1 MQKPFSD
8 IKINTNPEIST
19 KQVQKEQSFY
29 VEPKQTKTKAKTF
42 LWIFAVL
49 SLIALFFGI
58 SGYFTKATVF
68 ISPQV
73 KIFSFKNELINFSRE
88 SRLGVNFE
96 IMSLKGYIESEIHLD
111 NTSTVSRKSKGKITI
126 FNKEIKP
133 VSIPKNTILK
143 GGNGLNYK
151 LTESVVVPK
160 MESGIGSV
168 GSIDAN
174 IEAVDFGDN
183 FDSKPIDFTF
193 PSFSKTSRFENVYA
207 RSTSDLSGGIK
218 GTVYTL
224 DEGLYKAE
232 LSKLDESL
240 KDKLFIQAQSQAPS
254 GYILYKDLSV
264 LVPEEKSSFFE
275 SKNSDTTIKRE
286 GKLVIYM
293 VSEDSIL
300 EYIKTLTKTDLSTK
314 DFNIPEL
321 KNLNFTFSQ
330 NPTDPENS
338 MNIDVVL
345 NAEGRIVSN
354 INKKEL
360 TQLLTGVP
368 KNSVEK
374 MLENYTS
381 VSSAVTKITPIW
393 QSSLPKDENRLEI
406 IVNPPKELTLE

>member
-19 KQVQKEQSFY
+19 EQVQKEPSFY
-29 VEPKQTKTKAKTF
+29 PEKKQTKTKAKTF

-49 SLIALFFGI
+49 SVIALFFGI

-73 KIFSFKNELINFSRE
+73 KIFSFKNEAINFSRE
-88 SRLGVNFE
+88 SKLGVNFE
-96 IMSLKGYIESEIHLD
+96 IMSLKGYVESEIHLD

-133 VSIPKNTILK
+133 ISIPKNTILK
-143 GGNGLNYK
+143 GSNGLNYK

-183 FDSKPIDFTF
+183 FDSKPMDFTF

-207 RSTSDLSGGIK
+207 RSTSDLLGGIK

-275 SKNSDTTIKRE
+275 SKNSEAIIKRE
-286 GKLVIYM
+286 GKLVVYM
-293 VSEDSIL
+293 VLEDSIL
-300 EYIKTLTKTDLSTK
+300 EYVKTTTKTDLNIK
-314 DFNIPEL
+314 DFNVPEL
-321 KNLNFTFSQ
+321 KNLNFTFNQ
-330 NPTDPENS
+330 NPIDPENS
-338 MNIDVVL
+338 MNIDVII
-345 NAEGRIVSN
+345 NADGRIVSN

-360 TQLLTGVP
+360 TDLLIGVP

-374 MLENYTS
+374 MLENYIS

-393 QSSLPKDENRLEI
+393 QSTLPKDQNRLEI
-406 IVNPPKELTLE
+406 IVNPPKELTL